1 MSRYTGP
8 RRKIMRALGIDLP
21 GLSRLTIEDNP
32 NPPGQHGYQKANRKK
47 SEFGQQLMEKQKLRF
62 NYGVSE
68 TQLRRV
74 VEEAKRGKG
83 ATGNRSIE
91 LLERR
96 LDNLVF
102 RAGFAPTIPAARQMV
117 SHGHIQFNG
126 RRVTIPSIRLRTGDT
141 FGPTETGKKLE
152 LLQTTLKEPA
162 LALPDWITLDSQESS
177 ARLARL
183 AHLPEGADAAPFPID
198 VQRVVEYY
206 ATRI

>member
-21 GLSRLTIEDNP
+21 GLSRLSIEDNP
-32 NPPGQHGYQKANRKK
+32 NPPGQHGYQKASRKK

-68 TQLRRV
+68 RQLRRV
-74 VEEAKRGKG
+74 VEEAKRQRG
-83 ATGNRSIE
+83 ATGNRIVE

-126 RRVTIPSIRLRTGDT
+126 RRVTIPSIRVRVGDT
-141 FGPTETGKKLE
+141 FGPTDSGKKLE
-152 LLQTTLKEPA
+152 LLQATLKEPA
-162 LALPDWITLDSQESS
+162 LTRPEWIDFGSQEPV
-177 ARLARL
+177 ARL

-198 VQRVVEYY
+198 LQRVVEYY

>member
-21 GLSRLTIEDNP
+21 GLSRLSIEDNP

-68 TQLRRV
+68 RQLRRV
-74 VEEAKRGKG
+74 VEEAKRQRG
-83 ATGNRSIE
+83 ATGNRIVE

-117 SHGHIQFNG
+117 SHGHIHFNG
-126 RRVTIPSIRLRTGDT
+126 RCVTIPSIRVRVGDT
-141 FGPTETGKKLE
+141 FGPTDNGKKLE
-152 LLQTTLKEPA
+152 LLQATLKEPA
-162 LALPDWITLDSQESS
+162 LTRPEWIAFDSQEPV
-177 ARLARL
+177 ARL

-198 VQRVVEYY
+198 LQRVVEYY

>member
-21 GLSRLTIEDNP
+21 GLSRHTIEDNP
-32 NPPGQHGYQKANRKK
+32 NPPGQHGNQKANRKK
-47 SEFGQQLMEKQKLRF
+47 SEFGLQLMEKQKLRF
-62 NYGVSE
+62 NYGISE
-68 TQLRRV
+68 RQLRRV
-74 VEEAKRGKG
+74 VEEAKRQRG
-83 ATGNRSIE
+83 ATGNRIVE

-117 SHGHIQFNG
+117 SHGHIRFNG
-126 RRVTIPSIRLRTGDT
+126 RRVTIPSIRLRVGDT
-141 FGPTETGKKLE
+141 FGPTENGKKLE
-152 LLQTTLKEPA
+152 LLQATLKEPA
-162 LALPDWITLDSQESS
+162 LTRPEWISFDNQEST
-177 ARLARL
+177 ARLS
-183 AHLPEGADAAPFPID
+183 HLPEGAEAAPLPID